1 MSPLRI
7 VAVLALLATLAAC
20 QKNDLKDPP
29 VPLGDFALGL
39 NIVVADQA
47 QKSPVSRTA
56 KPEEWTASLE
66 SAIKDRFGRYENLGS
81 KRYNLGISVD
91 GYALAP
97 PGIPIVLKPRS
108 LLVITANIWDDAAQK
123 KLNAEGKRLIIFE
136 NTTGK
141 TIISSGLTQSR
152 DEQMRILSY
161 NAAKSVEGWLLDNP
175 EWFGLPPKPKTE
187 ATATGHQDASGK
199 GTSMSAH
206 HPSATSTATPT
217 ATPTATATTAAPSA
231 VVVTSPNGSKAH
243 ATP

>member
-1 MSPLRI
+1 LSFLRI
-7 VAVLALLATLAAC
+7 ATCLAFLVVLTAC

-56 KPEEWTASLE
+56 QPEEWKASLE
-66 SAIKDRFGRYENLGS
+66 TAIKDRFGRYENTGS

-97 PGIPIVLKPRS
+97 PGIPIILKPRS
-108 LLVITANIWDDAAQK
+108 LLVITANIWDDAARK
-123 KLNAEGKRLIIFE
+123 KLNPEGKRLIIFE

-152 DEQMRILSY
+152 NEQMRILSY

-175 EWFGLPPKPKTE
+175 QWFGLPPKPKTE
-187 ATATGHQDASGK
+187 VVRSGHQETQGK
-199 GTSMSAH
+199 GTSMSAP
-206 HPSATSTATPT
+206 HPDPTAIPPLTTGSAATAATSSVANGL
-217 ATPTATATTAAPSA
+217 ATAKAAA
-231 VVVTSPNGSKAH
+231 GE
-243 ATP
+243 

>member
-7 VAVLALLATLAAC
+7 AAVLAFLVTLTAC

-66 SAIKDRFGRYENLGS
+66 SAIKDRFGRYESLGS

-97 PGIPIVLKPRS
+97 PGIPIILKPRS

-187 ATATGHQDASGK
+187 SNTSLHHDETGK

-206 HPSATSTATPT
+206 HAATAAPSPVVVTSPATSTAT
-217 ATPTATATTAAPSA
+217 ATP
-231 VVVTSPNGSKAH
+231 
-243 ATP
+243 